1 MVLLHYGNIE
11 NSCFQ
16 KMQLFR
22 DRSLV
27 LGYSHKP
34 SIRRTK
40 TTTRRRKQSV
50 YARQLIEKQKLRFIY
65 GVLEKQF
72 RLIYARAE
80 KIDGITGENLLTLLE
95 LRFDNVIFRLG
106 LSTTRREGRQL
117 INHGHLKLNGRRVGI
132 PSVTLKVGDVISVQE
147 KSKQAF
153 RLRKLAQ
160 NRKIPAWLEFDEEK
174 LEAKV
179 VTLPVRSDIDYDVTE
194 SAVVELYSK

>member
-1 MVLLHYGNIE
+1 MAISRTPVFKRCNYLGI
-11 NSCFQ
+11 
-16 KMQLFR
+16 
-22 DRSLV
+22 DPLV
-27 LGYSHKP
+27 LGYAHKP

-40 TTTRRRKQSV
+40 TTNRRRKQSV

-95 LRFDNVIFRLG
+95 RRFDNTIFRLG
-106 LSTTRREGRQL
+106 LSTTRKEGRQL
-117 INHGHLKLNGRRVGI
+117 INHGHLMLNGKRVGI

-160 NRKIPAWLEFDEEK
+160 KRKIPAWLEFDEDA

-179 VTLPVRSDIDYDVTE
+179 VSLPVRSDIDYDVTE